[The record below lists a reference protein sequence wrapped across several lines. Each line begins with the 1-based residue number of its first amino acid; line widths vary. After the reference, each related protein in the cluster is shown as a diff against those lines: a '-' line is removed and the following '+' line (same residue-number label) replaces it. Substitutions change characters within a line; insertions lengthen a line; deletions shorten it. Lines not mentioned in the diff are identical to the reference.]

1 MGRKPGAVLS
11 WIAAGLTLLLAVLYL
26 LLVISQGAIELGDGW
41 PVLSWVASLL
51 VAAAASAGA
60 AMARRRATAIGLLT
74 LTLLVL
80 LPWIV
85 LGMFSIGL
93 LFLAPAAV
101 AVAAIVQMTR
111 ERPSAD
117 SVRGGDR

>member
-1 MGRKPGAVLS
+1 MGREPGAVLS
-11 WIAAGLTLLLAVLYL
+11 WIAAGLTLFLALLYL
-26 LLVISQGAIELGDGW
+26 LLVASQGAIELGDGG
-41 PVLSWVASLL
+41 PVLSWVGSLL
-51 VAAAASAGA
+51 VAATASAAA
-60 AMARRRATAIGLLT
+60 AMTRRRATAIGLLT

-101 AVAAIVQMTR
+101 AVAAIVQKLRTH
-111 ERPSAD
+111 PSAD
-117 SVRGGDR
+117 SVRDGDL